1 MDKVYK
7 YFLKKYILEQKIYFA
22 FVLVTV
28 IAQSIITMCI
38 PLTYQY
44 MLDVVF
50 PKGEVKKFWI
60 VISIMFGCYMTVVVF
75 NVLKDFFLARI
86 AENISMDI
94 RMDLNRKL
102 STMKYSYY
110 DDHSLNEIVSKY
122 SREVETI
129 KENCGYMLLKTLS
142 NGITFFM
149 ATIMIIKIEWRIMVV
164 TAILLMLY
172 LLNNRFWGARV
183 KRLAERSM
191 EKNEEAIGALSENYK
206 NVLITKL
213 YAAYDVVSEKFER
226 IYMKQYKAQMA
237 LELTYSININ
247 SGGLLNYLLSLAIWV
262 IGGIGVF
269 AGNLTIGTVTALIN
283 YQSMLVSPLTF
294 FAEFNNSYQG
304 TMIAM
309 KRLLQVLLYEEET
322 EEGEQLEETIKKIEF
337 SNTAFK
343 YLKSDEIIKD
353 VNIKL
358 EKGNIYG
365 FIGGSGCGKSTVV
378 KLLLGLYM
386 PADGTIYIND
396 KAVQGIS
403 LASLR
408 SRIGFVAQD
417 SLFYQG
423 TIMEN
428 LRMGKE
434 VEKSKVIE
442 LSKLLDVY
450 SDVMKLPE
458 KWETQLNSGTSNL
471 SGGQKKRLDVL
482 RALLRESDVLI
493 FDESTASIDLERR
506 KRLFDIL
513 QKEKHDKIIV
523 CITHNIEE
531 CSQFDYIFG
540 VKDKS
545 VYRVERDNLASA
557 Y

>member
-129 KENCGYMLLKTLS
+129 KENCGYMLVKTLS

-428 LRMGKE
+428 LRMGRE

>member
-1 MDKVYK
+1 MDKAYK
-7 YFLKKYILEQKIYFA
+7 YFFKKYILEQKIYFA

-129 KENCGYMLLKTLS
+129 KENCGYMLVKTLS
-142 NGITFFM
+142 NSITFLM

-172 LLNNRFWGARV
+172 LLNNRFWGSRV

-262 IGGIGVF
+262 IGGMGVF
-269 AGNLTIGTVTALIN
+269 VGNLTIGTVTALIN

-428 LRMGKE
+428 LGMGKE
-434 VEKSKVIE
+434 IEKSKVIE

>member
-7 YFLKKYILEQKIYFA
+7 YFLKKYILVQKIYFA

-129 KENCGYMLLKTLS
+129 KENCGYMLVKTLS

>member
-28 IAQSIITMCI
+28 IAQSIIAMCI

-129 KENCGYMLLKTLS
+129 KENCGYMLVKTLS
-142 NGITFFM
+142 NGITFLM

-269 AGNLTIGTVTALIN
+269 VGNLTIGTVTALIN

>member
-1 MDKVYK
+1 
-7 YFLKKYILEQKIYFA
+7 
-22 FVLVTV
+22 
-28 IAQSIITMCI
+28 
-38 PLTYQY
+38 
-44 MLDVVF
+44 
-50 PKGEVKKFWI
+50 
-60 VISIMFGCYMTVVVF
+60 MTVVVF

-129 KENCGYMLLKTLS
+129 KENCGYMLVKTLS

>member
-129 KENCGYMLLKTLS
+129 KENCGYMLVKTLS

-471 SGGQKKRLDVL
+471 YGGQKKRLDVL

>member
-7 YFLKKYILEQKIYFA
+7 YLLKKYILEQKIYFA

-129 KENCGYMLLKTLS
+129 KENCGYMLVKTLS

>member
-129 KENCGYMLLKTLS
+129 KENCGYMLVKTLS

-269 AGNLTIGTVTALIN
+269 VGNLTIGTVTALIN

>member
-129 KENCGYMLLKTLS
+129 KENCGYMLVKTLS

-434 VEKSKVIE
+434 VEKSKAIE

>member
-129 KENCGYMLLKTLS
+129 KENCGYMLVKTLS

-450 SDVMKLPE
+450 SDVIKLPE

>member
-129 KENCGYMLLKTLS
+129 KENCGYMLVKTLS
-142 NGITFFM
+142 NGITFLM

-269 AGNLTIGTVTALIN
+269 VGNLTIGTVTALIN

-294 FAEFNNSYQG
+294 FTEFNNSYQG

>member
-129 KENCGYMLLKTLS
+129 KENCGYMLVKTLS

-545 VYRVERDNLASA
+545 VYRVERENLASA

>member
-1 MDKVYK
+1 MGKAYK
-7 YFLKKYILEQKIYFA
+7 YFLKKYILEQKIYFV

-129 KENCGYMLLKTLS
+129 KENCGYMLVKTLS
-142 NGITFFM
+142 NSITFLM

-262 IGGIGVF
+262 IGGMGVSV
-269 AGNLTIGTVTALIN
+269 GNLTIGTVTALIN

-428 LRMGKE
+428 LGMGKE
-434 VEKSKVIE
+434 IEKSKVIE

>member
-1 MDKVYK
+1 MGKAYK
-7 YFLKKYILEQKIYFA
+7 YFLKKYILEQKIYFV

-129 KENCGYMLLKTLS
+129 KENCGYMLVKTLS
-142 NGITFFM
+142 NSITFLM

-262 IGGIGVF
+262 IGGMGVF
-269 AGNLTIGTVTALIN
+269 VGNLTIGTVTALIN

-434 VEKSKVIE
+434 IEKSKVIE

>member
-129 KENCGYMLLKTLS
+129 KENCGYMLVKTLS

-191 EKNEEAIGALSENYK
+191 EKNGEAIGALSENYK

>member
-129 KENCGYMLLKTLS
+129 KENCGYMLVKTLS
-142 NGITFFM
+142 NGITFLM

-269 AGNLTIGTVTALIN
+269 VGNLTIGTVTALIN

-294 FAEFNNSYQG
+294 FTEFNNSYQG

-493 FDESTASIDLERR
+493 FDESTASINLERR

>member
-7 YFLKKYILEQKIYFA
+7 YFFKKYILEQKIYFA

-129 KENCGYMLLKTLS
+129 KENCGYMLVKTLS

>member
-129 KENCGYMLLKTLS
+129 KENCGYMLVKTLS

-269 AGNLTIGTVTALIN
+269 AGNLTIGTVTALMN